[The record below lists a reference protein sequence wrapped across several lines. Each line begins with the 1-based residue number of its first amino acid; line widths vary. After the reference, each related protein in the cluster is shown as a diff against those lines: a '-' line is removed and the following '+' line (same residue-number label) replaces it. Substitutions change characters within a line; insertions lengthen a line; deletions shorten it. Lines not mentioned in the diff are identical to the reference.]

1 MVFLIQFFKKEIKE
15 SKMSKKLFSDKEIKL
30 LSKNKNVVKVS
41 NKSIT
46 YNFEFKK
53 KFIEEQKTGKLPRLI
68 FEEAGFNVEVLGKRR
83 IETAGNRWRKAFKEN
98 GELGL
103 KDSRKPGS
111 GRPLERVLSDPEKI
125 KRLEAQIEYLK
136 IENEFLKKL
145 DEIERGDV

>member
-1 MVFLIQFFKKEIKE
+1 
-15 SKMSKKLFSDKEIKL
+15 MSKKLFSEKGISQ
-30 LSKNKNVVKVS
+30 LSKNKNIVTVS

-46 YNFEFKK
+46 YTFEFKK
-53 KFIEEQKTGKLPRLI
+53 HFIEEYHLKKLPRII
-68 FEEAGFNVEVLGKRR
+68 FEEAGFDVEVLGKKR
-83 IETAGNRWRKAFKEN
+83 IQTASNRWRKAFKQN

-103 KDSRKPGS
+103 KDSRKASS
-111 GRPLERVLSDPEKI
+111 GRPLTRILTDSEKV